1 MYKLN
6 RLWKLKTSQEYFTNR
21 EIPEGDLNYGEF
33 LEAKNYR
40 LKAEFEKS
48 QTYRIVEEYGVDS
61 FRESEQGNLIFEREF
76 ASYENMLNWAL
87 SFGDKITVLEPDIL
101 RADLYKQAKNNS
113 LKYRV

>member
-1 MYKLN
+1 M
-6 RLWKLKTSQEYFTNR
+6 
-21 EIPEGDLNYGEF
+21 
-33 LEAKNYR
+33 
-40 LKAEFEKS
+40 
-48 QTYRIVEEYGVDS
+48 EEYGVDS